1 LRGVAARDD
10 PIGHGREMAIAHQLL
25 LAVRAALR
33 DALALVLP
41 VECAGC
47 DEPDIGLCDECT
59 AALLPLPR
67 RQELVGTGPG
77 EGLAVWSGL
86 DFDGIPSRVIR
97 ALKEG
102 GRTGLARALAP
113 ALASAFAASGDQG
126 VVIVPI
132 PTSRAA
138 FRRRGYR
145 VVELVAARAGLRVV
159 RLLRHTR
166 RTADQRGLDH
176 TRRRDNVA
184 GSLRARDAAGLR
196 VLVLDDVV
204 TTGATLAE
212 AARALRAAG
221 AEVVGAVTIAA
232 TPRRSERWQTHR

>member
-1 LRGVAARDD
+1 
-10 PIGHGREMAIAHQLL
+10 MATHHALL
-25 LAVRAALR
+25 LEVRGALR

-41 VECAGC
+41 VGCAGC
-47 DEPDIGLCDECT
+47 DQPDVDLCDDCS
-59 AALLPLPR
+59 AALLPTPR
-67 RQELVGTGPG
+67 RREIAGIGAGERLV
-77 EGLAVWSGL
+77 VWSAL
-86 DFDGIPSRVIR
+86 DFDGIPGRVIR
-97 ALKEG
+97 ALKED

-113 ALASAFAASGDQG
+113 ALASAFAASGEHG

-145 VVELVAARAGLRVV
+145 VVELVAARAGVRVE
-159 RLLRHTR
+159 RLRHTR

-176 TRRRDNVA
+176 ARRQQNVA
-184 GSLRARDAAGLR
+184 GSLRSRHAAGLR

-221 AEVVGAVTIAA
+221 AEVVGAVAIAA
-232 TPRRSERWQTHR
+232 TPRRSRGWETHR